1 MATINGTG
9 SNDTLTGTSSADL
22 INAFGG
28 NDSIFGGGGS
38 DTVFAGTG
46 DDTVDGGANNDSLL
60 GEDGNDS
67 LIGGTGSDSL
77 FGGNNNDTLI
87 GGTGSDSLDGGA
99 GFDWA
104 DYSTSGSAVS
114 INLATNANSG
124 GDAAGDTLTAIEAV
138 LGSAFNDTM
147 VGSAADESLVGGA
160 GNDRLDGGGGN
171 DTLVGGTG
179 SDTLIGGSGTDVA
192 SYATSAAAVAINL
205 SANINTGGDAAG
217 DSITGVEAVV
227 GSAFNDTLIGSNT
240 ADSLDGGA
248 GADSLAGLGGND
260 TIFGGAGNDT
270 VVGGFGAD
278 SIDAGI
284 GNDVVSGGA
293 GADNIL
299 GGDGLD
305 TITAGDSADTVDGG
319 IGDDSIDGGSG
330 ADSLSGGTG
339 NDSILGGGGNDT
351 VIGGDGNDTIH
362 GDYAATAVSA
372 SESLNWNLA
381 GTDETSIANGFTQNT
396 GQMNVQ
402 VSFLSSPLSPTITVE
417 TTDTAFIG
425 VGEPMSATSNLSL
438 GGTGVGVS
446 STTYIDFAATASS
459 GLTDAVSNVQ
469 FRINDIDAG
478 AGSWRDIVTVNA
490 YDADGNLVPVTITLS
505 GNDSVSGNTITGAT
519 TSDTQ
524 SSALGSAL
532 IAIAGP
538 VARIEIIYANGDVA
552 TQALWISDVHFDTI
566 VQVAGNDSID
576 GGIGDDS
583 IFGGAGNDTLLG
595 GVGLDTIDGGTEA
608 DSIDGGDGNDS
619 LLGGTGVFADTI
631 FGGLGNDTIRGDDGN
646 DSIFGG
652 AGTDSLDGGLGAD
665 SIDGGTEADSIDG
678 GDGNDSIW
686 GGTGIFADT
695 IFGGLGNDTIRGDD
709 GDDSIFGGAGTDSL
723 DGGLGADSIDG
734 GTEADS
740 IDGGDGN
747 DSIWGGTGVFAD
759 TIFGGLGND
768 TVLGGDGNDSI
779 AGGSGDDSLLGE
791 AGNDT
796 IFGDAG
802 NDTVN
807 GGLGADLLNG
817 GGNNDLFTGLTAG
830 DVVDGSEDVGNTDID
845 TLDLFGSGWTKA
857 LTNIIFDPM
866 NPENGTV
873 EFLDNLGA
881 VIGTMSFSNIE
892 NIVPCFT
899 PGILI
904 ETDRGPVPVESV
916 KVGDRVLTRD
926 SGYRPVRWTGRRD
939 LGTADLIVKPALVP
953 VVIRRGAL
961 GPDMPAC
968 DMMVSPQHR
977 MLLTGA
983 RAELVAG
990 ETEVLAAALHLVG
1003 QPGIER
1009 AAGLEPVSY
1018 VHILFDRHEIVRSDG
1033 CWSESFQPG
1042 AATLDGM
1049 DDAQRDEIL
1058 SLFPELGTEAGRET
1072 YASARLSLKAHEVR
1086 AILAA

>member
-22 INAFGG
+22 VNAFGG
-28 NDSIFGGGGS
+28 NDSVVAGGGN
-38 DTVFAGTG
+38 DTVFAGAG

-67 LIGGTGSDSL
+67 LIGGTGGDSL
-77 FGGNNNDTLI
+77 FGGNNNDTLV
-87 GGTGSDSLDGGA
+87 GGSGNDSLDGGA

-104 DYSTSGSAVS
+104 DYATSGSAVS

-160 GNDRLDGGGGN
+160 GNDSLDGGAGN

-179 SDTLIGGSGTDVA
+179 ADTLVGGSGTDVA
-192 SYATSAAAVAINL
+192 SYAASSVAVAVNL

-217 DSITGVEAVV
+217 DSITGVEAVI
-227 GSAFNDTLIGSNT
+227 GSALNDTLIGSNT

-260 TIFGGAGNDT
+260 TIIGGDGNDT

-351 VIGGDGNDTIH
+351 VIAGDGNDTIH
-362 GDYAATAVSA
+362 GDYAATAVPA
-372 SESLNWNLA
+372 NESLNWNLA
-381 GTDETSIANGFTQNT
+381 GADEASIANGFTQNT

-425 VGEPMSATSNLSL
+425 VGEPMSPTSNLSL

-459 GLTDAVSNVQ
+459 GLTDAVRNVQ

-478 AGSWRDIVTVNA
+478 SGSWRDIVTVNA

-583 IFGGAGNDTLLG
+583 IFGGTGNDTLLG
-595 GVGLDTIDGGTEA
+595 GVGLDSIDGGTEA

-619 LLGGTGVFADTI
+619 VWGGTGVFADTLL
-631 FGGLGNDTIRGDDGN
+631 GGLGNDTLRGDDGD
-646 DSIFGG
+646 DSLFGG
-652 AGTDSLDGGLGAD
+652 AGTDSLEGGLGAD

-678 GDGNDSIW
+678 GDGSDSV
-686 GGTGIFADT
+686 
-695 IFGGLGNDTIRGDD
+695 
-709 GDDSIFGGAGTDSL
+709 
-723 DGGLGADSIDG
+723 
-734 GTEADS
+734 
-740 IDGGDGN
+740 
-747 DSIWGGTGVFAD
+747 WGGTGVFAD
-759 TIFGGLGND
+759 TLLGGLGND
-768 TVLGGDGNDSI
+768 TLRGGDGNDSI
-779 AGGSGDDSLLGE
+779 WGGSGDDSLLGE
-791 AGNDT
+791 AGNDNL
-796 IFGDAG
+796 FGDSG

-807 GGLGADLLNG
+807 GGLGADLLTG
-817 GGNNDLFTGLTAG
+817 GGNNDLFTGLSAG

-857 LTNIIFDPM
+857 LTNIIFDPL

-939 LGTADLIVKPALVP
+939 LGTADLIARPALVP